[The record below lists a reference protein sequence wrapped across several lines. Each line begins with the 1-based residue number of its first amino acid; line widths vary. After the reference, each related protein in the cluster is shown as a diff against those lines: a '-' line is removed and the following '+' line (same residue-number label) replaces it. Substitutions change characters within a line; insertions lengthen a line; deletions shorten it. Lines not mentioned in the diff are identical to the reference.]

1 MPINPLNGRFRSV
14 VGAAITQPAIVVLTL
29 AVLGG
34 TGYAAAVF
42 PRDAAAPPINSQ
54 VQDAAALSP
63 EQAKDFAAAWAQQ
76 NRVDLG
82 VAPEGAKVVIVKF
95 NDYQCGGCA
104 ATHVWYKPILEKF
117 EKSNP
122 GAVKY
127 VVKDWPWA
135 MKCNASLKPEMG
147 APEHPASCEAA
158 AAVRIARAIGKAKEL
173 EMQDFLFN
181 NMRTLDPA
189 AVKRAAEQMLGVKDF
204 TTEYAKQL
212 AEIRKDVAQGVALG
226 ISSTPT
232 LFINGVRI
240 DGTQMMPAAYLD
252 LAIQLELKRSAGK

>member
-95 NDYQCGGCA
+95 NDYQCGGC
-104 ATHVWYKPILEKF
+104 
-117 EKSNP
+117 
-122 GAVKY
+122 
-127 VVKDWPWA
+127 
-135 MKCNASLKPEMG
+135 
-147 APEHPASCEAA
+147 
-158 AAVRIARAIGKAKEL
+158 
-173 EMQDFLFN
+173 
-181 NMRTLDPA
+181 
-189 AVKRAAEQMLGVKDF
+189 
-204 TTEYAKQL
+204 
-212 AEIRKDVAQGVALG
+212 
-226 ISSTPT
+226 
-232 LFINGVRI
+232 
-240 DGTQMMPAAYLD
+240 
-252 LAIQLELKRSAGK
+252 

>member
-1 MPINPLNGRFRSV
+1 MSVNQAMKKPLV
-14 VGAAITQPAIVVLTL
+14 LVLTL
-29 AVLGG
+29 ALLGG

-42 PRDAAAPPINSQ
+42 SREAAAPPINSQ
-54 VQDAAALSP
+54 VQDATALSAD
-63 EQAKDFAAAWAQQ
+63 QAKDFAAAWAQQ
-76 NRVDLG
+76 PRVDLG
-82 VAPEGAKVVIVKF
+82 VAPEGAKVVVVKF

-135 MKCNASLKPEMG
+135 MKCNSTLRPEMG
-147 APEHPASCEAA
+147 APEHPASCEGA
-158 AAVRIARAIGKAKEL
+158 AAVRIARAISKAKEL

-204 TTEYAKQL
+204 TAEYAKQL
-212 AEIRKDVAQGVALG
+212 AEIRKDVAQGLALN

-240 DGTQMMPAAYLD
+240 EGTQMMPAAYLD